1 MSWPLARPGITEP
14 VVPLEGVNV
23 KKGDP
28 KLREAA
34 IRVFGDESL
43 AEHWLTTPLLA
54 LADKSP
60 VDADTEDA
68 LELLARLEHGFCA

>member
-1 MSWPLARPGITEP
+1 M
-14 VVPLEGVNV
+14 

-28 KLREAA
+28 KLCEAA

>member
-1 MSWPLARPGITEP
+1 MSWPLARPGITEL
-14 VVPLEGVNV
+14 VVPLEGVKV

-43 AEHWLTTPLLA
+43 AEQWLTTPLHA
-54 LADKSP
+54 LAEKSP
-60 VDADTEDA
+60 VDADVENA
-68 LELLARLEHGFCA
+68 LDLLARLEHGFCA

>member
-1 MSWPLARPGITEP
+1 M
-14 VVPLEGVNV
+14 

-43 AEHWLTTPLLA
+43 AERWLTTPLQA

-60 VDADTEDA
+60 VDADIEDV
-68 LELLARLEHGFCA
+68 LNLLARLEHGFCA